1 MSSIPSDL
9 VQRISTAADELYE
22 ESGRE
27 KIPTVDNVRRRAQS
41 DMNATTS
48 VMRTWRER
56 IKNPPQMPIVIPE
69 AVAQASTQALAT
81 TWKLAQ
87 EAAAESLRA
96 AKTKWD
102 DERSNLEQVSSELAD
117 AFERQERELEGARA
131 DYALALQEHK
141 SQVDGLVSDLA
152 SARTEAADAE
162 RRAARAEIVTNE
174 TKVAHAALAEQ
185 LGSAKEEVARLNGVL
200 ETLKQQN
207 ETLIDALRTTVDTA
221 KTQK

>member
-1 MSSIPSDL
+1 MTAIPPEV
-9 VQRISTAADELYE
+9 VQRIYEAADELYE
-22 ESGRE
+22 ESGRSRL
-27 KIPTVDNVRRRAQS
+27 PTVDNVRRRAQS
-41 DMNATTS
+41 DMNAATT
-48 VMRTWRER
+48 VMRAWRDR
-56 IKNPPQMPIVIPE
+56 IKNPPQISVEIPE
-69 AVAQASTQALAT
+69 AVVQAGTQALAT

-87 EAAAESLRA
+87 ESAAESLRA